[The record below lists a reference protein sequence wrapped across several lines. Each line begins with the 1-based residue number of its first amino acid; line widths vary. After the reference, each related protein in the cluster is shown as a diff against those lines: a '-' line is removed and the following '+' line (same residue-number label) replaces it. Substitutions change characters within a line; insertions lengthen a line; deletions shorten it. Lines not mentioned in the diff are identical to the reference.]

1 MENPLNIESKI
12 EQTLNAF
19 EGINSTEPKPF
30 FYARLHARMEKELLQ
45 PKTVLGFQ
53 LKPIYAY
60 SVIMALIIINVF
72 AISNFKNHQNHPLQ
86 EDSYSL
92 YQAE

>member
-1 MENPLNIESKI
+1 MKNHYNIEQKI
-12 EQTLNAF
+12 DETL
-19 EGINSTEPKPF
+19 ESTKGISSAEPKPF
-30 FYARLHARMEKELLQ
+30 FYTRLHARMERELLQ

-60 SVIMALIIINVF
+60 SVIMALLIMNIF
-72 AISNFKNHQNHPLQ
+72 AISNFKNHQNNPSQ